1 MRERTGADNMKQL
14 IELSIRGD
22 MFFFLDTLTPQQH
35 EIVSTYAKKRF
46 GKHDDD
52 VSACQIEE
60 FIAEVERCYAITL
73 ERLCISKVI
82 AI

>member
-1 MRERTGADNMKQL
+1 MKGTSVVNMKQL

-22 MFFFLDTLTPQQH
+22 IFFFLDTLTPQQY
-35 EIVSTYAKKRF
+35 EFVSTCAKKRF
-46 GKHDDD
+46 GKHDDS

-60 FIAEVERCYAITL
+60 FIAEVEQCYAITL
-73 ERLCISKVI
+73 ERLYISKVI

>member
-1 MRERTGADNMKQL
+1 MKQL

-22 MFFFLDTLTPQQH
+22 IFFFLDTLTPQQY
-35 EIVSTYAKKRF
+35 EFVLNYAKKRF
-46 GKHDDD
+46 GKHDGC

-60 FIAEVERCYAITL
+60 FIAEVERYYAITL
-73 ERLCISKVI
+73 ERLYISKVI

>member
-1 MRERTGADNMKQL
+1 MKHL

-22 MFFFLDTLTPQQH
+22 IFFFLDTLTPQQYQA
-35 EIVSTYAKKRF
+35 VSTYAKKRF
-46 GKHDDD
+46 GKHDDS

-60 FIAEVERCYAITL
+60 FIAEVEQCYAITL
-73 ERLCISKVI
+73 KRLCISKVI